1 MSSNY
6 NVSDFHQNKEEF
18 DIYNGSC
25 GDLLSEDDH
34 EDDND
39 DSDNHANHVVTG
51 QQVFEGCKV
60 SVISQV

>member
-6 NVSDFHQNKEEF
+6 NVSDFRQNKEEF
-18 DIYNGSC
+18 DICNGSC